1 MSSTESATARLVSGV
16 GRTFEGGALTAFVA
30 QRVETSTAITT
41 STQLSRSNFFMR
53 GSFLTSLSF
62 KTLVPIRTSS
72 LCNLCVLCDSVVVYR
87 SKLHQRYREHRGC
100 TEKSNQGITLN
111 GLTRK
116 ISGER
121 SRMITY

>member
-53 GSFLTSLSF
+53 GSFLTNLSF
-62 KTLVPIRTSS
+62 ETLVPIRTSS
-72 LCNLCVLCDSVVVYR
+72 LCNLCVQCDSVVVYR
-87 SKLHQRYREHRGC
+87 SKLNRATENTQRLRRGP
-100 TEKSNQGITLN
+100 NQGFTF
-111 GLTRK
+111 
-116 ISGER
+116 E
-121 SRMITY
+121 